1 MIGRIPPFLLIGGV
15 LLLPS
20 RECLFLLTGV
30 LQVVLQVVLASD
42 WLDNDSVVSL
52 NFSGLNCARMVTLFP
67 DCLRIMAAC
76 S

>member
-30 LQVVLQVVLASD
+30 LQVVLASD
-42 WLDNDSVVSL
+42 WLDNDSEVSL

>member
-20 RECLFLLTGV
+20 RECLFLLTG
-30 LQVVLQVVLASD
+30 VLQVVLASD